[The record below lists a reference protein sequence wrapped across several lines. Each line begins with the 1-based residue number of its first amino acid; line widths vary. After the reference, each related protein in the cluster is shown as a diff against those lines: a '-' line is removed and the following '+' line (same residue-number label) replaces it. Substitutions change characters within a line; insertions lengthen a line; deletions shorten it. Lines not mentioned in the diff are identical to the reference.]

1 MSVAHTLPPIDGRR
15 SFLGRLVRAR
25 ELGLVILIVALV
37 ALTSVSQPGFL
48 FSDGGWR
55 ELLRQPTI
63 LILIS
68 LGEAIVIITRN
79 IDLSVG
85 SVLCLSTYTAGTLF
99 ANVPGIPIVLVILI
113 GIALGAVLGLVNGLL
128 VAFLR
133 VPSLVITLGTLYAY
147 RGIAILWIGPHFIR
161 SSWLPAEY
169 RSFGTLQVFGI
180 PVLLLVVLVVVLLI
194 GWFMTSRR
202 AGRDLY
208 ALGSNPEAATLF
220 GLGERRLTLAA
231 FVTSGALAGLGG
243 LVYLAIFATGDA
255 QVGTGYELQAVAAA
269 VVGGVAIVGGSGT
282 IWGVALGGFFL
293 ATISNALPVLGLVN
307 GLLVAFLRVP
317 SLVITL
323 GTLYAYRGIAILWIG
338 PHFIRSSWLPA
349 QYRSFG
355 TLQFFGIPVLLLVV
369 LVVVLLIGWFM
380 TSRRSGRD
388 LYALGSNPEAAT
400 LFGLGERRLTLAAFV
415 TSGALAGL
423 GGLVYLAIF
432 ATGDAQVGTGY
443 ELQAVAAAVVGG
455 VAIVGGSGT
464 IWGVAL
470 GGFFL
475 ATISNAL
482 PVLGVP
488 SLWQQAIVGILIV
501 GAILLD
507 RILFITRTRRA
518 KRRGSAA

>member
-1 MSVAHTLPPIDGRR
+1 MTVTITVPPVEGSR
-15 SFLGRLVRAR
+15 SFFGKLVRAR
-25 ELGLVILIVALV
+25 EAALILLIVVLV
-37 ALTSVSQPGFL
+37 AVTSVTQPGFL

-63 LILIS
+63 LILIA

-85 SVLCLSTYTAGTLF
+85 SIVGLSTYMAGSLF
-99 ANVPGIPIVLVILI
+99 ANVPGIPIPLVILI
-113 GIALGAVLGLVNGLL
+113 GTALGALLGLVNGLL

-133 VPSLVITLGTLYAY
+133 VPALVITLGTLYAY

-169 RSFGTLQVFGI
+169 RSFGTLQFLGI
-180 PVLLLVVLVVVLLI
+180 PVLLIVVAVVVLVI
-194 GWFMTSRR
+194 GWFMMSRR

-220 GLGERRLTLAA
+220 GLGERRLTLTA

-255 QVGTGYELQAVAAA
+255 KVGTGYELQAVAAA
-269 VVGGVAIVGGSGT
+269 VVGGVAI
-282 IWGVALGGFFL
+282 I
-293 ATISNALPVLGLVN
+293 
-307 GLLVAFLRVP
+307 
-317 SLVITL
+317 
-323 GTLYAYRGIAILWIG
+323 
-338 PHFIRSSWLPA
+338 
-349 QYRSFG
+349 
-355 TLQFFGIPVLLLVV
+355 
-369 LVVVLLIGWFM
+369 
-380 TSRRSGRD
+380 
-388 LYALGSNPEAAT
+388 
-400 LFGLGERRLTLAAFV
+400 
-415 TSGALAGL
+415 
-423 GGLVYLAIF
+423 
-432 ATGDAQVGTGY
+432 
-443 ELQAVAAAVVGG
+443 
-455 VAIVGGSGT
+455 GGSGT

-518 KRRGSAA
+518 KRRGSLS

>member
-1 MSVAHTLPPIDGRR
+1 MSVMHTLPPLEVRR
-15 SFLGRLVRAR
+15 SLVGRIIRAR
-25 ELGLVILIVALV
+25 EVGLIVLIVALV
-37 ALTSVSQPGFL
+37 AFTSATQPGFL

-63 LILIS
+63 LILIA

-85 SVLCLSTYTAGTLF
+85 SILCLSTYTAGTLF
-99 ANVPGIPIVLVILI
+99 ANVPGIPIPLVIFIGVLV
-113 GIALGAVLGLVNGLL
+113 GALLGLVNGLL
-128 VAFLR
+128 VAFLK

-147 RGIAILWIGPHFIR
+147 RGVAILWIGPHFIR

-169 RSFGTLQVFGI
+169 RSFGALQFLGV
-180 PVLLLVVLVVVLLI
+180 PVLLIVVAVVVLLI

-220 GLGERRLTLAA
+220 GLAERRLTL
-231 FVTSGALAGLGG
+231 T
-243 LVYLAIFATGDA
+243 
-255 QVGTGYELQAVAAA
+255 
-269 VVGGVAIVGGSGT
+269 
-282 IWGVALGGFFL
+282 
-293 ATISNALPVLGLVN
+293 
-307 GLLVAFLRVP
+307 
-317 SLVITL
+317 
-323 GTLYAYRGIAILWIG
+323 
-338 PHFIRSSWLPA
+338 
-349 QYRSFG
+349 
-355 TLQFFGIPVLLLVV
+355 
-369 LVVVLLIGWFM
+369 
-380 TSRRSGRD
+380 
-388 LYALGSNPEAAT
+388 
-400 LFGLGERRLTLAAFV
+400 AFV

-488 SLWQQAIVGILIV
+488 SLWQQSIVGILIV

-507 RILFITRTRRA
+507 RILFITRTRRS
-518 KRRGSAA
+518 KRRGSAS

>member
-1 MSVAHTLPPIDGRR
+1 MTVAHTLPPVEGRR
-15 SFLGRLVRAR
+15 SFLGRVVRAR
-25 ELGLVILIVALV
+25 ELGLVVLIVALV
-37 ALTSVSQPGFL
+37 ALTSVSQPAFL

-63 LILIS
+63 LILIA

-85 SVLCLSTYTAGTLF
+85 SILCLSTYTAGTLF
-99 ANVPGIPIVLVILI
+99 ANVPGIPIILVILI
-113 GIALGAVLGLVNGLL
+113 AVALGAVLGLVNGLL

-161 SSWLPAEY
+161 SSWLPDAY
-169 RSFGTLQVFGI
+169 RQFGTLQFFGI
-180 PVLLLVVLVVVLLI
+180 PVLVVVLLI

-202 AGRDLY
+202 TGRDLY

-220 GLGERRLTLAA
+220 GLGERRLILGG
-231 FVTSGALAGLGG
+231 FVGSGALAGLGG

-282 IWGVALGGFFL
+282 IWGVALG
-293 ATISNALPVLGLVN
+293 A
-307 GLLVAFLRVP
+307 
-317 SLVITL
+317 
-323 GTLYAYRGIAILWIG
+323 
-338 PHFIRSSWLPA
+338 
-349 QYRSFG
+349 
-355 TLQFFGIPVLLLVV
+355 
-369 LVVVLLIGWFM
+369 
-380 TSRRSGRD
+380 
-388 LYALGSNPEAAT
+388 
-400 LFGLGERRLTLAAFV
+400 
-415 TSGALAGL
+415 
-423 GGLVYLAIF
+423 
-432 ATGDAQVGTGY
+432 
-443 ELQAVAAAVVGG
+443 
-455 VAIVGGSGT
+455 
-464 IWGVAL
+464 
-470 GGFFL
+470 FFL

-488 SLWQQAIVGILIV
+488 SLWQQAIVGVLIV

-507 RILFITRTRRA
+507 RILFLTRTRRA

>member
-1 MSVAHTLPPIDGRR
+1 M
-15 SFLGRLVRAR
+15 
-25 ELGLVILIVALV
+25 
-37 ALTSVSQPGFL
+37 
-48 FSDGGWR
+48 
-55 ELLRQPTI
+55 
-63 LILIS
+63 
-68 LGEAIVIITRN
+68 
-79 IDLSVG
+79 
-85 SVLCLSTYTAGTLF
+85 F
-99 ANVPGIPIVLVILI
+99 ANVPGIPISLVVFIGVLV
-113 GIALGAVLGLVNGLL
+113 GALLGLINGLL
-128 VAFLR
+128 VAFLK

-147 RGIAILWIGPHFIR
+147 RGVAILWIGPHFIR

-169 RSFGTLQVFGI
+169 RSFGALQFLGV
-180 PVLLLVVLVVVLLI
+180 PVLLIVVVVVVLLI

-220 GLGERRLTLAA
+220 GLAERRLTL
-231 FVTSGALAGLGG
+231 T
-243 LVYLAIFATGDA
+243 
-255 QVGTGYELQAVAAA
+255 
-269 VVGGVAIVGGSGT
+269 
-282 IWGVALGGFFL
+282 
-293 ATISNALPVLGLVN
+293 
-307 GLLVAFLRVP
+307 
-317 SLVITL
+317 
-323 GTLYAYRGIAILWIG
+323 
-338 PHFIRSSWLPA
+338 
-349 QYRSFG
+349 
-355 TLQFFGIPVLLLVV
+355 
-369 LVVVLLIGWFM
+369 
-380 TSRRSGRD
+380 
-388 LYALGSNPEAAT
+388 
-400 LFGLGERRLTLAAFV
+400 AFV

-488 SLWQQAIVGILIV
+488 SLWQQSIVGILIV

-518 KRRGSAA
+518 KRKGGAS

>member
-1 MSVAHTLPPIDGRR
+1 MSVTHTVPPIEGRR
-15 SFLGRLVRAR
+15 SFFGRIVRAR
-25 ELGLVILIVALV
+25 EVGLIVLIVALV
-37 ALTSVSQPGFL
+37 VLTSVTQPGFL

-63 LILIS
+63 LILIA
-68 LGEAIVIITRN
+68 LGEAIVVITRN

-85 SVLCLSTYTAGTLF
+85 SILCLSTYTAGTLF
-99 ANVPGIPIVLVILI
+99 ANVPGIPIPLVILI
-113 GIALGAVLGLVNGLL
+113 GILLGALLGLVNGLL
-128 VAFLR
+128 VAFLK

-169 RSFGTLQVFGI
+169 RSFGTLQFLGI
-180 PVLLLVVLVVVLLI
+180 PILLIVVAIVVLLI

-220 GLGERRLTLAA
+220 GLSERRLTL
-231 FVTSGALAGLGG
+231 T
-243 LVYLAIFATGDA
+243 
-255 QVGTGYELQAVAAA
+255 
-269 VVGGVAIVGGSGT
+269 
-282 IWGVALGGFFL
+282 
-293 ATISNALPVLGLVN
+293 
-307 GLLVAFLRVP
+307 
-317 SLVITL
+317 
-323 GTLYAYRGIAILWIG
+323 
-338 PHFIRSSWLPA
+338 
-349 QYRSFG
+349 
-355 TLQFFGIPVLLLVV
+355 
-369 LVVVLLIGWFM
+369 
-380 TSRRSGRD
+380 
-388 LYALGSNPEAAT
+388 
-400 LFGLGERRLTLAAFV
+400 AFV

-507 RILFITRTRRA
+507 RILFITRNQRA

>member
-1 MSVAHTLPPIDGRR
+1 MSVTHTVPPLDQGH
-15 SFLGRLVRAR
+15 SFFGKLVRAR
-25 ELGLVILIVALV
+25 EGALILLIVMLV
-37 ALTSVSQPGFL
+37 AITTVTQPGFV

-63 LILIS
+63 LILIA
-68 LGEAIVIITRN
+68 LGEAVVIITRN

-85 SVLCLSTYTAGTLF
+85 SILCLSTYTAGTLF
-99 ANVPGIPIVLVILI
+99 ANVPGIPIPLVVVV

-128 VAFLR
+128 VAFLK
-133 VPSLVITLGTLYAY
+133 VPALVITLGTLYAY

-169 RSFGTLQVFGI
+169 RAFGTLQFLGI
-180 PVLLLVVLVVVLLI
+180 PVVLIVVALVVLLI

-220 GLGERRLTLAA
+220 GLFERRLTLTA

-255 QVGTGYELQAVAAA
+255 K
-269 VVGGVAIVGGSGT
+269 
-282 IWGVALGGFFL
+282 
-293 ATISNALPVLGLVN
+293 
-307 GLLVAFLRVP
+307 
-317 SLVITL
+317 
-323 GTLYAYRGIAILWIG
+323 
-338 PHFIRSSWLPA
+338 
-349 QYRSFG
+349 
-355 TLQFFGIPVLLLVV
+355 
-369 LVVVLLIGWFM
+369 
-380 TSRRSGRD
+380 
-388 LYALGSNPEAAT
+388 
-400 LFGLGERRLTLAAFV
+400 
-415 TSGALAGL
+415 
-423 GGLVYLAIF
+423 
-432 ATGDAQVGTGY
+432 VGTGY

-501 GAILLD
+501 GAILID
-507 RILFITRTRRA
+507 RILFVTGTRRA